1 MEHLQNT
8 LRIANTQ
15 RVFAEASFRRGSLA
29 EMLLYFINKVEKRT
43 PKVYV
48 LSIIYI
54 VIFVSFINNTLYTYS
69 MQCLNYIIRYYT
81 RRNKT

>member
-15 RVFAEASFRRGSLA
+15 RVFAEASFSRGSLA

-48 LSIIYI
+48 LSIYI

-69 MQCLNYIIRYYT
+69 MQCLNNIIRYYT
-81 RRNKT
+81 HRNKT